1 MGRAGRTQPLGHPA
15 GGSVCVASLYIRIY
29 ITSIQLVP
37 ATSLKQ
43 LKDFAG
49 QSASDRL
56 LYSSWFYVTDT
67 NHSIFLFFFLMPDR
81 SILKL
86 LTAIR

>member
-1 MGRAGRTQPLGHPA
+1 MRCEGMGRAGRTQPLGHPA

-49 QSASDRL
+49 
-56 LYSSWFYVTDT
+56 
-67 NHSIFLFFFLMPDR
+67 
-81 SILKL
+81 
-86 LTAIR
+86 